1 MARCLYLFPG
11 VEWRATLSCSYRLC
25 MYARFEYHESLVVD
39 RQGGGGV
46 DLVPSFVGF
55 TLGDGV
61 VDGKLSLASP
71 GISYI

>member
-1 MARCLYLFPG
+1 
-11 VEWRATLSCSYRLC
+11 